1 MSETG
6 SDNCRDRESPREA
19 PAGHD
24 ALSRSS
30 PPPSPSSNPRDPTIS
45 RGSSSKRKSEGSS
58 TRPLVSTVRTDEE
71 ERTVISGK
79 VPSTSPKA
87 LAGGPTDLP
96 IGHVLDNFEL
106 EALVGRGGMGT
117 VYRARDTRLG
127 RTVAVKVLSAENSL
141 DEELLARFKNE
152 AQSAARLEHENVA
165 RVFHVGECDGIHY
178 IVYEF
183 IEGSNLR
190 DLVDRQ
196 GPLPI
201 ADAVSYTLQIA
212 ETLAHAFE
220 RDVVHRDIKPSN
232 ILVTAAGQAKLVDMG
247 LARLHQVEHSKG
259 DLTASGVTLGTFD
272 YISPEQ
278 ARDPRN
284 ADVRSDL
291 YSLGCTLYFTLTGS
305 PPFPDGT
312 VLNKLLQ
319 HAQDKPRDVSQ
330 FREDVPDG
338 LARILT
344 KMLAKSPE
352 DRYALPRELIGDL
365 LLFSEQHGLR
375 TGHGAKVWPAQ
386 RPGRFVSWERHV
398 PWAVPLL
405 LLIAAVWASAYFASP
420 DDIPGIDPPSLAG
433 LAPIGSSPPQ
443 NSSPGRKQGTSGVDD
458 IEWPIDFDDDGWPE
472 EPNEPV
478 GPTERDPRRS
488 SDSPPAAASKD
499 DLPPRARSQ
508 ADGPVEVAPAT
519 TSADSPG
526 TRRIGASGSNAIAV
540 ESTSARIGS
549 DPSGASVAAGDRAK
563 SAAEISAV
571 TGNPEVPMESPPG
584 TIVQVVR
591 QAAHEDDPPTVSL
604 ERALATALADAKR
617 QELTQIRLE
626 LRYNGVQE
634 LRPVVLDGV
643 HVQIAAVPG
652 FSPTILFHATS
663 NDPDEC
669 PRSMVT
675 VMSGQLTLDGVHL
688 VMRLPRD
695 PADRWSLFDLHD
707 AEKLRLSSCTMTIE
721 NAAASGSPLHQGVS
735 FIEVRGR
742 RDLTGMMM
750 PDGDKSPG
758 LLAIRLDDC
767 VARGEA
773 TLLKT
778 QSVQAV
784 RLTWNNGLL
793 ATSERLLSV
802 EGTASPPPGGNQL
815 KVTLSHVTAVV
826 GRGLALAANAQHTP
840 YQLATEIESENCIF
854 VGRGGALLVEQR
866 GVDSIEDFRER
877 LLVRGEKNFYEG
889 FGIFWRVHGVGFES
903 EPADMDFNEWRNHWA
918 EEKLPHPPG
927 QVQWRQLP
935 AVSEAA
941 CTQRPEDYWLRA
953 SENNPA
959 RESAAKGQDAGARF
973 DALPTPP
980 SLSDEAIEAEEFSR

>member
-1 MSETG
+1 VTG
-6 SDNCRDRESPREA
+6 R
-19 PAGHD
+19 
-24 ALSRSS
+24 
-30 PPPSPSSNPRDPTIS
+30 
-45 RGSSSKRKSEGSS
+45 
-58 TRPLVSTVRTDEE
+58 
-71 ERTVISGK
+71 
-79 VPSTSPKA
+79 
-87 LAGGPTDLP
+87 PTDLE
-96 IGHVLDNFEL
+96 IGRVLDNFEL

-117 VYRARDTRLG
+117 VYRARDTKLG
-127 RTVAVKVLSAENSL
+127 RTVAVKVLSPENSR

-183 IEGSNLR
+183 IEGTNLR
-190 DLVDRQ
+190 DLVDSH

-278 ARDPRN
+278 ARDPRS

-291 YSLGCTLYFTLTGS
+291 YSLGCTLYFTLTGR

-319 HAQDKPRDVSQ
+319 HAQDTPQDPRE
-330 FREDVPDG
+330 FRDEVPDE
-338 LARILT
+338 LARIVA

-352 DRYALPRELIGDL
+352 HRYALPRELIGDL
-365 LLFSEQHGLR
+365 LLFSEQHGLQ
-375 TGHGAKVWPAQ
+375 TGHGAKVWPAHPPN
-386 RPGRFVSWERHV
+386 RSAAWEQHV
-398 PWAVPLL
+398 PWAIPVL
-405 LLIAAVWASAYFASP
+405 LLIAAVWFSSYFGTPSNV
-420 DDIPGIDPPSLAG
+420 PGIEPPSIAG
-433 LAPIGSSPPQ
+433 IAAVGSTEPRNSP
-443 NSSPGRKQGTSGVDD
+443 PGRKQDAPPSRDN
-458 IEWPIDFDDDGWPE
+458 ESPFDFEDDDGWPE
-472 EPNEPV
+472 EIDEP
-478 GPTERDPRRS
+478 PQSTQRDKRRS
-488 SDSPPAAASKD
+488 KDLSPAAASKD
-499 DLPPRARSQ
+499 DRPSPSGTK
-508 ADGPVEVAPAT
+508 ADSLIATVPAPAPRHP
-519 TSADSPG
+519 AR
-526 TRRIGASGSNAIAV
+526 TRRTDGSGADAVAV
-540 ESTSARIGS
+540 ESAVASVGS
-549 DPSGASVAAGDRAK
+549 DPSGISVAAADRAK
-563 SAAEISAV
+563 IVADVSADA
-571 TGNPEVPMESPPG
+571 GKPEDSVEAPPG
-584 TIVQVVR
+584 TIVQIVR
-591 QAAHEDDPPTVSL
+591 QAAGQDEAPAISL

-617 QELTQIRLE
+617 QELTQVRIE

-634 LRPVVLDGV
+634 LRPVVLDGIN
-643 HVQIAAVPG
+643 VQIVSLPG
-652 FSPTILFHATS
+652 FSPTILFHAAS

-669 PRSMVT
+669 PRSMIT
-675 VMSGQLTLDGVHL
+675 VMAGQLTLDGVHL

-695 PADRWSLFDLHD
+695 PAERWSLFDLHD
-707 AEKLRLSSCTMTIE
+707 AEILRLTGCTMTIE

-750 PDGDKSPG
+750 PDGDKSPP

-802 EGTASPPPGGNQL
+802 EGTASPPPVGKQL
-815 KVTLSHVTAVV
+815 KLTLSHVTAAV

-840 YQLATEIESENCIF
+840 YQLLTEIESASCIIL
-854 VGRGGALLVEQR
+854 GRGGSPLVEQR

-877 LLVRGEKNFYEG
+877 LLVLGEKNFYEG
-889 FGIFWRVHGVGFES
+889 FNVFWRVHGVGFES

-918 EEKLPHPPG
+918 EAEKLPHPPG

-935 AVSEAA
+935 AASQPFSAH
-941 CTQRPEDYWLRA
+941 RLEDYALRA

-973 DALPTPP
+973 DALPKLP
-980 SLSDEAIEAEEFSR
+980 SVGDDGFDAEETSR